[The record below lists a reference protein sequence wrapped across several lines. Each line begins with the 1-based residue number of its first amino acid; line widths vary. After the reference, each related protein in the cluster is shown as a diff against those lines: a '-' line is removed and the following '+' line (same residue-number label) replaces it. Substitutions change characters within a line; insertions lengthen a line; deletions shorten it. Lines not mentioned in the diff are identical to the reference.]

1 MKKISVFANCAKP
14 SAGRVLELLG
24 KTAREMGI
32 TVAASEPACALLG
45 CAEAVPEAELAAA
58 APMMLVLGGDGTLI
72 RAFHSL
78 RGRELPLFGINLGG
92 LGFLTG
98 VAEQN
103 LVKALAAIAEDKY
116 VISSRT
122 VLDCVVRRAG
132 GGRAETHFSALNDI
146 VVDRGASS
154 RIMAIDVA
162 MNSEPVTSGLCDGL
176 IVSTP
181 TGSTGHSLS
190 AGGPILC
197 PGVSGLVLTFICPHS
212 LGSRPLVVPDS
223 GVISARVARCA
234 GEARLAADGQES
246 VVMREGDELETQL
259 AKTRA
264 LLAQL
269 PGFSYF
275 ALLQQKLHWRGSV
288 M

>member
-24 KTAREMGI
+24 KKAREMGM
-32 TVAASEPACALLG
+32 TLAASEPVLSMLG
-45 CAEAVPEAELAAA
+45 RAEAVPASGLAAA
-58 APMMLVLGGDGTLI
+58 APLMLVLGGDGTLI

-103 LVKALAAIAEDKY
+103 LEKALSAIAADKY
-116 VISSRT
+116 VISPRT
-122 VLDCVVRRAG
+122 VLDCVIRRARG
-132 GGRAETHFSALNDI
+132 GAETAFSALNDI
-146 VVDRGASS
+146 VIDRGASS

-176 IVSTP
+176 VISTP

-212 LGSRPLVVPDS
+212 LGSRPLVVQDS
-223 GVISARVARCA
+223 GVVSARVARCA
-234 GEARLAADGQES
+234 GEARLAADGQEGI
-246 VVMREGDELETQL
+246 VMREGDEFEVRL